1 MTTLFINGKISSG
14 RGNET
19 ILTSFRIDGGK
30 FFAISNDLK
39 PLDGE
44 PVINLKGML
53 MLPGG
58 IDPHVHFNTP
68 GFEERET
75 FETGS
80 AFAAS
85 GGITTVIDMP
95 CTSLPPV
102 TNVANLEHKLATI
115 KGRSY
120 VDYALWGGVSENCL
134 QEANWTANMQAL
146 WKAGVV
152 GFKTYSL
159 SGMPT
164 FTHLTP
170 AELAEVMKFAGRFG
184 ILICHHAEAAEIVL
198 PITQKLMAEGR
209 ADAAA
214 YALSR
219 PTEAEV
225 VALERIGKFA
235 LQSGTPLHIVHV
247 SSGRGAELIAQLKNQ
262 RVAISGET
270 CPHYLAFNIDDLIAQ
285 GSLLKTAPVV
295 KTKADSERL
304 WRALA
309 NSELDFIASDHA
321 PCPRQQKQTGSIW
334 SDYGGISGTGTLL
347 PFLYSEGFRRNRITL
362 AQLVTATSTNA
373 AKRFGLYPQKGTLQV
388 GSDADLVCIDESQSV
403 TVQGANFP
411 SLGKFTPFEG
421 LKFQGR
427 IKSVYLRGRLVFDD
441 EKGLTDSRSGKF
453 IQRTIER
460 N

>member
-1 MTTLFINGKISSG
+1 MATLFINGKISAG

-19 ILTSFRIDGGK
+19 IATNFRIGDGK
-30 FFAISNDLK
+30 FSAISNDLK

-53 MLPGG
+53 VLPGG

-102 TNVANLEHKLATI
+102 TNVVNLENKLAVI
-115 KGRSY
+115 SGRSY
-120 VDYALWGGVSENCL
+120 IDYALWGGVSGNCL
-134 QEANWTANMQAL
+134 QEPNWLENMQAL

-164 FTHLTP
+164 FTHLAP
-170 AELAEVMKFAGRFG
+170 DELTEVMEFAGRLG
-184 ILICHHAEAAEIVL
+184 ILIGHHAEAAEIVL
-198 PITQKLMAEGR
+198 PLTKKLMSEGR
-209 ADAAA
+209 VDAAA

-225 VALERIGKFA
+225 VALERIGKLA
-235 LQSGTPLHIVHV
+235 RQYATPLHIVHV
-247 SSGRGAELIAQLKNQ
+247 SSGRGAELIAQLKNSG
-262 RVAISGET
+262 VAISGET
-270 CPHYLAFNIDDLIAQ
+270 CPHYMAFNIEDLIAQ
-285 GSLLKTAPVV
+285 GSVLKTAPVV

-304 WRALA
+304 WQSLT
-309 NSELDFIASDHA
+309 NGELDFIASDHA
-321 PCPRQQKQTGSIW
+321 PCPLHQKQTGSIW

-373 AKRFGLYPQKGTLQV
+373 AQRYGLYPQKGALQV
-388 GSDADLVCIDESQSV
+388 GSDADFVCIDETQSA
-403 TVQGANFP
+403 TIHGTDFL

-421 LKFQGR
+421 FEFQGG
-427 IKSVYLRGRLVFDD
+427 IKSVYLGGSLIFDD
-441 EKGLTDSRSGKF
+441 EKGLTGLRSGKF
-453 IQRTIER
+453 IQR
-460 N
+460 NN